1 MVPWSKNSSQLLSPE
16 ESDKEEP
23 LDKEGERPLPL
34 PLRLSLSVEE
44 EEDSLLRRLR
54 AFFNFFNFFS
64 LLRNLDDCVDDAAR
78 LLLPVIALTDPFSSW
93 VVMPSA
99 SLKSEE
105 NRVETT
111 TLVPAAAAAGAAAAA
126 AALVPGFI
134 SPP

>member
-1 MVPWSKNSSQLLSPE
+1 
-16 ESDKEEP
+16 
-23 LDKEGERPLPL
+23 
-34 PLRLSLSVEE
+34 LSVKE

-54 AFFNFFNFFS
+54 AFFDFFNFFG
-64 LLRNLDDCVDDAAR
+64 LLRDLDDCVDDAAR

-105 NRVETT
+105 IRVET
-111 TLVPAAAAAGAAAAA
+111 AAAAAAAA